1 MFVALTGETLAVP
14 KVIRVE
20 IAEPMIICDTS
31 RGDRVVFYADDVR
44 AIPLREGRGWSAG
57 TVGGIPVR
65 DFGLARQ
72 SSSRRIRDQ
81 SSSSLSTTIF
91 ALGLRVQLLG

>member
-1 MFVALTGETLAVP
+1 MKLDHVGEVLSKHIGAKRDGATFLIPVESEVTMFVALTGETLAVP

-44 AIPLREGRGWSAG
+44 AIRSEKGEGGRRERSAG
-57 TVGGIPVR
+57 FR
-65 DFGLARQ
+65 
-72 SSSRRIRDQ
+72 
-81 SSSSLSTTIF
+81 
-91 ALGLRVQLLG
+91 